1 MADFL
6 DTDDASD
13 PWAIQPD
20 EQVAET
26 VTQEPEQVAET
37 QVEQPVETEA
47 TEEQTLVEEKF
58 NPTLYREMKEE
69 RAKRQALERELEQL
83 RANAPKP
90 QAQAPLQAPD
100 PYEDPVG
107 YNAYVQQT
115 VQETE
120 WKMRAE
126 MSGRFA
132 EQIHGKEKVEA
143 AVAWAQEQGAKDPTL
158 GQRVQANSD
167 PVGFVVQE
175 YERSRTLQTLGD
187 KTLDQYVQER
197 IEAAKADP
205 QGWIV
210 SEPGAQA
217 PILKPSSPTPPK
229 GLASAPGK
237 GGVGQAPSGAD
248 WSEVK
253 FALG

>member
-1 MADFL
+1 
-6 DTDDASD
+6 
-13 PWAIQPD
+13 
-20 EQVAET
+20 
-26 VTQEPEQVAET
+26 
-37 QVEQPVETEA
+37 
-47 TEEQTLVEEKF
+47 
-58 NPTLYREMKEE
+58 
-69 RAKRQALERELEQL
+69 
-83 RANAPKP
+83 
-90 QAQAPLQAPD
+90 
-100 PYEDPVG
+100 
-107 YNAYVQQT
+107 
-115 VQETE
+115 
-120 WKMRAE
+120 

-132 EQIHGKEKVEA
+132 EQTHGKEKVEA

-158 GQRVQANSD
+158 GQRVQAQPD

-175 YERSRTLQTLGD
+175 YERSRTLQTLAG
-187 KTLDQYVQER
+187 KTPEDFAREY
-197 IEAAKADP
+197 AAS

-229 GLASAPGK
+229 GLATAPGK

>member
-20 EQVAET
+20 EQVAEA

-37 QVEQPVETEA
+37 QVEQPVEEQA
-47 TEEQTLVEEKF
+47 PEEQTPVEEKF

-69 RAKRQALERELEQL
+69 RAKRQAAERELEQL

-90 QAQAPLQAPD
+90 QAQAPQQAPD

-115 VQETE
+115 VQATE

-158 GQRVQANSD
+158 GQRVQAQTD

-175 YERSRTLQTLGD
+175 YERSRTLQTLAGKSPED
-187 KTLDQYVQER
+187 FAREY
-197 IEAAKADP
+197 AAS

-210 SEPGAQA
+210 SEPGAAPAA

-237 GGVGQAPSGAD
+237 GGVGQAPTGAD

>member
-1 MADFL
+1 MADV
-6 DTDDASD
+6 DTMGDDWLSEVEAAPEEAVVEAVAAEPVELSE
-13 PWAIQPD
+13 PEA
-20 EQVAET
+20 EVAEA
-26 VTQEPEQVAET
+26 VVEPESPQVPLGA
-37 QVEQPVETEA
+37 
-47 TEEQTLVEEKF
+47 L
-58 NPTLYREMKEE
+58 KEE
-69 RAKRQALERELEQL
+69 RQKRQELERRLAALEAGQSRPVQPV
-83 RANAPKP
+83 N
-90 QAQAPLQAPD
+90 AQAPVQAPD

-120 WKMRAE
+120 WRMRAE

-132 EQIHGKEKVEA
+132 EQMHGREKVEA

-158 GQRVQANSD
+158 GQRVQSQSD

-175 YERSRTLQTLGD
+175 YERSRTLQTLGA
-187 KTLDQYVQER
+187 KTPEEFAREYAVS
-197 IEAAKADP
+197 

-210 SEPGAQA
+210 SEPGAAA
-217 PILKPSSPTPPK
+217 PILKPSSPMPPK

-237 GGVGQAPSGAD
+237 GGVGQAPTGAD

>member
-20 EQVAET
+20 EQVAEA
-26 VTQEPEQVAET
+26 VAQEPEQVAET
-37 QVEQPVETEA
+37 QPVEEQA
-47 TEEQTLVEEKF
+47 PEEQTPAEGKF

-90 QAQAPLQAPD
+90 QAAAPQQAPD

-115 VQETE
+115 VQATE

-132 EQIHGKEKVEA
+132 EQIHGKDKVEA

-158 GQRVQANSD
+158 GQRVQAQTD

-175 YERSRTLQTLGD
+175 YERSRTLQTLAG
-187 KTLDQYVQER
+187 KTPEDFAREY
-197 IEAAKADP
+197 AAS

-210 SEPGAQA
+210 SEPGAPA
-217 PILKPSSPTPPK
+217 PILKPSSPMPPK
-229 GLASAPGK
+229 GLATAPGK
-237 GGVGQAPSGAD
+237 GGVGQAPTGAD

>member
-13 PWAIQPD
+13 PWAISPSE
-20 EQVAET
+20 EQAPE
-26 VTQEPEQVAET
+26 VTQEPEQVVET
-37 QVEQPVETEA
+37 QVEQPVEEQA
-47 TEEQTLVEEKF
+47 PEEQTPVEEKF

-69 RAKRQALERELEQL
+69 RAKRQAAERELEQL
-83 RANAPKP
+83 RANAPKSVQQP
-90 QAQAPLQAPD
+90 RQEIPD
-100 PYEDPVG
+100 AYEDKAG
-107 YNAYVQQT
+107 FDAYIQNQIET
-115 VQETE
+115 VRWQA
-120 WKMRAE
+120 RAE
-126 MSGRFA
+126 ADGFAA

-143 AVAWAQEQGAKDPTL
+143 AIAWAQAEGAKDPSL
-158 GQRVQANSD
+158 GIKVQSQAR
-167 PVGFVVQE
+167 PVQFVVEQ
-175 YERSRTLQTLGD
+175 YERSRTLQTLNG
-187 KTLDQYVQER
+187 KTPEDFAREY
-197 IEAAKADP
+197 AAS

-217 PILKPSSPTPPK
+217 PILKPSSPMPPK
-229 GLASAPGK
+229 GLATAPGK

>member
-1 MADFL
+1 MANFL
-6 DTDDASD
+6 DDDND
-13 PWAIQPD
+13 PWM
-20 EQVAET
+20 AEAEAEPT
-26 VTQEPEQVAET
+26 PEVIEAPEPTQEQPAQAEPQEQAKEPEKT
-37 QVEQPVETEA
+37 QAPAQDEA
-47 TEEQTLVEEKF
+47 MVPSWRL
-58 NPTLYREMKEE
+58 REISE
-69 RAKRQALERELEQL
+69 RARTAERELEQL
-83 RANAPKP
+83 RANAPRP
-90 QAQAPLQAPD
+90 QAQAPQQAPD

-132 EQIHGKEKVEA
+132 EQIHGKDKVEA

-158 GQRVQANSD
+158 GQRVQANTD

-175 YERSRTLQTLGD
+175 YERSRTLQTLAGKSPED
-187 KTLDQYVQER
+187 FAREY
-197 IEAAKADP
+197 AAS

-210 SEPGAQA
+210 SEPGAPA
-217 PILKPSSPTPPK
+217 PILKPSSPMPPK
-229 GLASAPGK
+229 GLATAPGK

>member
-13 PWAIQPD
+13 PWAIEPA

-26 VTQEPEQVAET
+26 VTQEPEQVEET
-37 QVEQPVETEA
+37 QVAEPVETQA
-47 TEEQTLVEEKF
+47 TEEQTPVEEKF

-69 RAKRQALERELEQL
+69 RAKRQAAERELEQL
-83 RANAPKP
+83 RANAPRP
-90 QAQAPLQAPD
+90 QAQAPQQAPD

-132 EQIHGKEKVEA
+132 EQIHGKDKVEA

-158 GQRVQANSD
+158 GQRVQANTD

-175 YERSRTLQTLGD
+175 YERSRTLQTLAGKSPED
-187 KTLDQYVQER
+187 FAREY
-197 IEAAKADP
+197 AAS

-210 SEPGAQA
+210 SEPGAPA
-217 PILKPSSPTPPK
+217 PILKPSSPMPPK
-229 GLASAPGK
+229 GLATAPGK

>member
-37 QVEQPVETEA
+37 QVEQPVENQA
-47 TEEQTLVEEKF
+47 TEEQTPVEEKF

-69 RAKRQALERELEQL
+69 RAKRQAAERELEQL

-90 QAQAPLQAPD
+90 QAQAPQQAPD
-100 PYEDPVG
+100 PYEDPEG
-107 YNAYVQQT
+107 YKAHVQAT
-115 VQETE
+115 IDDVA
-120 WKMRAE
+120 WKTTAQI
-126 MSGRFA
+126 SGKFA
-132 EQIHGKEKVEA
+132 EQVHGVDKVKA
-143 AVAWAQEQGAKDPTL
+143 AIAWAEEQGAKDPTL
-158 GQRVQANSD
+158 GQRVRSNDD
-167 PVGFVVQE
+167 PVGLVVQE
-175 YERSRTLQTLGD
+175 YERSRTLQTLAG
-187 KTLDQYVQER
+187 KTPEDFAREY
-197 IEAAKADP
+197 AAS

-210 SEPGAQA
+210 SEPGTATAA

-229 GLASAPGK
+229 GLATAPGK

>member
-13 PWAIQPD
+13 PWAIQPE
-20 EQVAET
+20 EQQAPE
-26 VTQEPEQVAET
+26 VTQEPEQVAT
-37 QVEQPVETEA
+37 EQPVEEQA
-47 TEEQTLVEEKF
+47 PEEQPPVEEKF

-69 RAKRQALERELEQL
+69 RAKRQALERELAEA
-83 RANAPKP
+83 RANMPKP
-90 QAQAPLQAPD
+90 QAQAPIQAPD

-115 VQETE
+115 VQATE

-158 GQRVQANSD
+158 GQRVQVQSD
-167 PVGFVVQE
+167 PVGYVVQE
-175 YERSRTLQTLGD
+175 YERSRTLQTLGAQTPEEFAREYAV
-187 KTLDQYVQER
+187 K
-197 IEAAKADP
+197 

-210 SEPGAQA
+210 SEPGAPA
-217 PILKPSSPTPPK
+217 PILKPSSPMPPK
-229 GLASAPGK
+229 GLATAPGK
-237 GGVGQAPSGAD
+237 GGVGQAPQGAD